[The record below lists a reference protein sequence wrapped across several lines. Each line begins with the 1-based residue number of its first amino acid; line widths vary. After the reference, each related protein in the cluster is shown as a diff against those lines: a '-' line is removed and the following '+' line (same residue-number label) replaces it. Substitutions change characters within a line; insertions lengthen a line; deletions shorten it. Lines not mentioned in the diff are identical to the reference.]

1 MLSEPL
7 PLSGSDGA
15 ARSRWI
21 PHLSAAPGSSQRRRD
36 RIGPDRDRE
45 KSVGQGAHMCL
56 GIPGRVIAIE
66 DDELRMG
73 RVEFGGVVKE
83 ACLAY
88 VPEAHAGDY
97 GIVHAGFAI
106 SRVDEAQARQ

>member
-1 MLSEPL
+1 
-7 PLSGSDGA
+7 
-15 ARSRWI
+15 
-21 PHLSAAPGSSQRRRD
+21 
-36 RIGPDRDRE
+36 
-45 KSVGQGAHMCL
+45 MCL

-66 DDELRMG
+66 DEELRMG

-97 GIVHAGFAI
+97 VIVHAGFAI
-106 SRVDEAQARQ
+106 SRVDEAQARQIFAYVAQIENRDDEPPERKS